1 MHAIST
7 ALGFMESFPGKK
19 KSFNLNEKKG
29 MLVSKFMVWKERS
42 RCVHVNCQSTWL
54 EINAFG
60 TKANRPCIVNTAS
73 RVYAILKTKTP
84 RKLMI
89 FNWHYHKLTATR
101 KIGLNISRFVG
112 LMFTSLKKKVC
123 TENNRQLSKSCEE
136 NSRKGGRNYTKRRVT
151 AVHKWTDVL
160 MCSTG
165 RVSLWSPAHKHLWEN
180 CFPLLR
186 GSQWLWLVSHEVSPG
201 SEI

>member
-112 LMFTSLKKKVC
+112 LMFTSLKKKSVRK
-123 TENNRQLSKSCEE
+123 TTDSLAKVVKKTREKAEE
-136 NSRKGGRNYTKRRVT
+136 ITQNAG
-151 AVHKWTDVL
+151 
-160 MCSTG
+160 
-165 RVSLWSPAHKHLWEN
+165 
-180 CFPLLR
+180 
-186 GSQWLWLVSHEVSPG
+186 
-201 SEI
+201 